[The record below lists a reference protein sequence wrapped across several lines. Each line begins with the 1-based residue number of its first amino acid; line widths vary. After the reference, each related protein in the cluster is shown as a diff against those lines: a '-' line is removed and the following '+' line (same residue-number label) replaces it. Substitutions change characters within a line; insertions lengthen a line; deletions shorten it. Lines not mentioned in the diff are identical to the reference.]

1 MRMGPNTQITSE
13 YTGQKVSFKKG
24 FGKLLKY
31 CKPYRIAIIIALI
44 CAVGGAIFSLL
55 GPDKLGELTNEIQ
68 KGLGNVIDM
77 DAIWSIAVILICFYA
92 TSFILSYAQQWIM
105 ASITQRLSKRLRRD
119 ISLKINRLPLK
130 YLDRTSNGDIL
141 SRVTNDVDTLGQTL
155 NQSVGALISSVVLF
169 LGSIIAMFITNPI
182 LAAVAIGASLLGF
195 AFMILMITRS
205 QKYFIAQQEQLGALN
220 GHIEETYTGHNVV
233 LAYGAQDSLRNDFI
247 KTNDKLYKSAY
258 KSQFVS
264 GIMMPMMMFVGNFG
278 YVAVC
283 VVGAVLAANGTIG
296 WGIVA
301 AFIAYVRMFT
311 QPLSQIAQT
320 ATSLQSASAAS
331 GRVFEFLEQT
341 ELEDESQKI
350 KQLLSVRGDVEFKNV
365 KFGYL
370 PDKTIINNFSAC
382 VQAGQKVAIV
392 GPTGAGKTTVV
403 NLLMRFYELDG
414 GQITIDGTPIS
425 ELTRENIHAL
435 FGMVLQDTWLFN
447 GTVRENLVYGR
458 PDATDEEVITI
469 CKGIGIDHF
478 IRTLPQGYN
487 TELTDTDNISAGQKQ
502 LITIARAM
510 IENAP
515 MLILDEATSSVDTR
529 TEIQIQNA
537 MEQLTKSR
545 TSFVI
550 AHRLSTIKNS
560 DLILVM
566 KNGDIIESG
575 KHEELI
581 KNNGFYAELYNSQFA
596 RAV

>member
-1 MRMGPNTQITSE
+1 MRMGPNTQIASE
-13 YTGQKVSFKKG
+13 YTGQKVSFKQG

-31 CKPYRIAIIIALI
+31 CKPYRLAIVLAIL

-68 KGLGNVIDM
+68 EGLGGTIDM
-77 DAIWSIAVILICFYA
+77 DAIWSVAAILICFYA
-92 TSFILSYAQQWIM
+92 ASFLLSYSQQWIM
-105 ASITQRLSKRLRRD
+105 ASVTQRLSKRLRRD
-119 ISLKINRLPLK
+119 ISVKINRLPLK
-130 YLDRTSNGDIL
+130 YLDGTSNGDIL

-169 LGSIIAMFITNPI
+169 LGSILAMFITNAI

-205 QKYFIAQQEQLGALN
+205 QKYFIAQQVQLGALN
-220 GHIEETYTGHNVV
+220 GHIEETYTGHNAV
-233 LAYGAQDSLRNDFI
+233 LAYGAQEALRKDFV
-247 KTNDKLYKSAY
+247 KTNDKLYQSAY

-296 WGIVA
+296 WGVIA

-341 ELEDESQKI
+341 EQEEESGKG
-350 KQLLSVRGDVEFKNV
+350 KRLHTACGDVEFKNV
-365 KFGYL
+365 KFGYS
-370 PDKTIINNFSAC
+370 PDKPVIRNFSAH
-382 VQAGQKVAIV
+382 VRAGQKVAIV

-403 NLLMRFYELDG
+403 NLLMRFYEIDS

-458 PDATDEEVITI
+458 PDSTDEEVIQV
-469 CKGIGIDHF
+469 CKAIGIDHF
-478 IRTLPQGYN
+478 IRTLPQGYD
-487 TELTDTDNISAGQKQ
+487 TELSDTDTVSAGQKQ

-566 KNGDIIESG
+566 KDGDIIESG

-596 RAV
+596 RAA